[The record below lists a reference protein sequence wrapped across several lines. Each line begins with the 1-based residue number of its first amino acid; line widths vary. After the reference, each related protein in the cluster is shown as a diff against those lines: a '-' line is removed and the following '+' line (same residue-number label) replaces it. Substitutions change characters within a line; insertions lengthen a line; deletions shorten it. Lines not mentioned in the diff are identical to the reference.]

1 MNFSS
6 IFFLL
11 AAYAHFLL
19 QSSSSE
25 CCFYLSGPT
34 PIHAPRPR
42 PISYFI
48 GIGTSDFGAD
58 HVDASTQSRPP
69 PLELSSFLQDLALN
83 ATSSPVTRAPVS
95 VRSPNFQRYLENEL
109 TSRSPPP
116 TRVTVC
122 RGTST
127 RDEVQHVDVA
137 INAVRDSADV
147 AVQAVVE
154 TSDSSTVH
162 DPPVESPPVTS
173 PLAADVSEVMESV
186 VNQPGLPSA
195 SSTETLLD
203 IPEDFSFGGSLS
215 VGPEPDDAVLA
226 PDTGSRETS
235 PMGPSLIDSD
245 DEPIA
250 SRLPGYLNSF

>member
-1 MNFSS
+1 M
-6 IFFLL
+6 
-11 AAYAHFLL
+11 
-19 QSSSSE
+19 
-25 CCFYLSGPT
+25 
-34 PIHAPRPR
+34 
-42 PISYFI
+42 
-48 GIGTSDFGAD
+48 
-58 HVDASTQSRPP
+58 
-69 PLELSSFLQDLALN
+69 
-83 ATSSPVTRAPVS
+83 
-95 VRSPNFQRYLENEL
+95 
-109 TSRSPPP
+109 
-116 TRVTVC
+116 
-122 RGTST
+122 
-127 RDEVQHVDVA
+127 QHVDVA

-173 PLAADVSEVMESV
+173 PLAADVPEVMESV
-186 VNQPGLPSA
+186 VNQPGLPST

-215 VGPEPDDAVLA
+215 VGTEPDDTVLA
-226 PDTGSRETS
+226 PDTGLRETS